1 MDEIREVQTLI
12 AYEGFNVEE
21 ARLTYAARQKLPA
34 GAFCGPDRSYPAH
47 DAAHVR
53 NAFARL
59 SKFGKRMP
67 REVAKKIY
75 NCLRRRATK
84 YKVEH
89 DPSKFGWLTGKK
101 KVQESKVGWYLNE
114 MGITPLKCKDCE

>member
-12 AYEGFNVEE
+12 EYEGFNVEE

-34 GAFCGPDRSYPAH
+34 DAFCGPDRSYPAH

-59 SKFGKRMP
+59 AKFGKKMP

-75 NCLRRRATK
+75 GCLRSRAKK
-84 YKVEH
+84 YNVEH
-89 DPSKFGWLTGKK
+89 DPKTFAWLTGKK
-101 KVQESKVGWYLNE
+101 VQETKAIVAWYLE
-114 MGITPLKCKDCE
+114 QMGMK